1 MKSKT
6 AEKHDLLPN
15 QKQKPQTT
23 AKSGPAGKGF
33 NSAGDKR
40 NGSNKW
46 SVYPGQPT
54 APASYNG
61 GTAAGGPGDVDCKY

>member
-1 MKSKT
+1 MKAKT
-6 AEKHDLLPN
+6 SEAHDLLPN

-33 NSAGDKR
+33 NSAGARR
-40 NGSNKW
+40 NGDNKW

-54 APASYNG
+54 GNANYHGAVG
-61 GTAAGGPGDVDCKY
+61 DCK